1 MNEKNPVWSTAIS
14 SINQDTETT
23 IYKSQFIQN
32 ELTEKMYVQYIV
44 YPIVSL
50 VCTYFEIISIIL
62 SYE

>member
-1 MNEKNPVWSTAIS
+1 MNEKNPVWSTVIS

-44 YPIVSL
+44 YPIL
-50 VCTYFEIISIIL
+50 
-62 SYE
+62 